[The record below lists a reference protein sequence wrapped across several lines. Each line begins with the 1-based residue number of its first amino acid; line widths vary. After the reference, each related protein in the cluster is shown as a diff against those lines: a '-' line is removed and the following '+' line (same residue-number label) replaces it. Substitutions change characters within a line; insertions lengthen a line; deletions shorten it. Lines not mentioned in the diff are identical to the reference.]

1 MFLLG
6 HILRDLAVKPRV
18 WNTLSKT
25 EVAVGTMS
33 DSGKLVLSISLS
45 VGVTVVYQ

>member
-6 HILRDLAVKPRV
+6 DILRDLAVKPRV
-18 WNTLSKT
+18 WDTSSKT

-33 DSGKLVLSISLS
+33 DSGMLVLSISPS
-45 VGVTVVYQ
+45 AGVTIVYQ